1 MERILRMLM
10 NAKNPVAKTIANLIR
25 IPPNLYELFL
35 LSYYKNP
42 DAIQTI
48 KKIRRHTTLLL
59 TNFEAYQLWACVRA
73 AQKLQGDFAEVGVF
87 EGASAQ
93 LICEAKAERNLHLF
107 DTFEGLPKQKISAQ
121 DALITEGQYAS
132 SYEKVKSK
140 LSPYSNVRIHKGIFP
155 DETAHYV
162 YNTTF
167 AFVHLDVDIYKTT
180 YDCLSFFYPKMV
192 KGGIILSHDYN
203 DIIGVKAAFQDF
215 FSEKNEMVIELSTN
229 QCLVNK
235 L

>member
-1 MERILRMLM
+1 M

-42 DAIQTI
+42 EAIQTI
-48 KKIRRHTTLLL
+48 KKIRRHHTLLL
-59 TNFEAYQLWACVRA
+59 TNFEAYQLWACARA

-93 LICEAKAERNLHLF
+93 LICEAKAEKNLHLF

-140 LSPYSNVRIHKGIFP
+140 LFPYFNVRMYKGIFP
-155 DETAHYV
+155 DETAHFV
-162 YNTTF
+162 NSATF
-167 AFVHLDVDIYKTT
+167 AFVHLDVDIYNTT
-180 YDCLSFFYPKMV
+180 FDCLSFFYPKMV

-215 FSEKNEMVIELSTN
+215 YSDKTETVIELATN
-229 QCLVNK
+229 QCLVIK

>member
-42 DAIQTI
+42 KAIQTI
-48 KKIRRHTTLLL
+48 KKIRRRNTLLL

-93 LICEAKAERNLHLF
+93 LICEAKAERSLHLF

-121 DALITEGQYAS
+121 DAFITEGQYAS
-132 SYEKVKSK
+132 SFEKVKNK
-140 LSPYSNVRIHKGIFP
+140 LSPYSNVRMYKGIFP

-162 YNTTF
+162 NNVTF

-180 YDCLSFFYPKMV
+180 FDCLNFFYPKMV

-215 FSEKNEMVIELSTN
+215 FSEKNETVIELSTN
-229 QCLVNK
+229 QCLVIK